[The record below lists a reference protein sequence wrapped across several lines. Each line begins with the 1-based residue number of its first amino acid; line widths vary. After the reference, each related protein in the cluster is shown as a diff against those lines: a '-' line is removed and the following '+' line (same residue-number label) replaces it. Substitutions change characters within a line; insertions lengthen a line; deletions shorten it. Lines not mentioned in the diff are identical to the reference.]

1 MITPTELV
9 QELKGVSDEKTIKE
23 ICVEVM
29 DDIYEEISEPDKR
42 KNKLDGYKNRIRKE
56 FPSTPEQEFDYQY
69 FTNSGKGSV
78 PRWQHLALKYL
89 TLSEPDWDELGDENR
104 QQWKAEQAK
113 IEASSQ
119 PEIQSESNMTITL
132 TLDSQTQSILNEAV
146 KNSGLNTTDYILKA
160 IEVYAKTVNR
170 KSKRQDEDLSTVSTE
185 ELLNDGFYSTHPNR
199 AEELVKRAIRA
210 IKKYN
215 GEVATEPKQRWIITQ
230 SLLVE
235 LTKSRTRSVVDAMSK
250 FQSDIDNYNY
260 SREEFLNK
268 EDGTLNKYVNRKKG
282 VDVREEINLAF
293 LVPSGIDE

>member
-9 QELKGVSDEKTIKE
+9 QELKSVSDEKTIKE
-23 ICVEVM
+23 ICAEVM

-42 KNKLDGYKNRIRKE
+42 KNKLDAYKNRIRKE

-69 FTNSGKGSV
+69 FTKSGKGSV

-113 IEASSQ
+113 IKASSQ
-119 PEIQSESNMTITL
+119 PEIESESNMTITL
-132 TLDSQTQSILNEAV
+132 TLDSQTQSILNEAL
-146 KNSGLNTTDYILKA
+146 KNSGLSTTDYILKA

-235 LTKSRTRSVVDAMSK
+235 LTKSRTQSVVDAMSK

-260 SREEFLNK
+260 SKEEFLN

-282 VDVREEINLAF
+282 VDAREEINLAL

>member
-1 MITPTELV
+1 MIAPTELV
-9 QELKGVSDEKTIKE
+9 KELKGVSDEKTIKE
-23 ICVEVM
+23 ICAEVM

-42 KNKLDGYKNRIRKE
+42 KNKLDGYKNRIKKE
-56 FPSTPEQEFDYQY
+56 FPSTPEQKFNYQY

-132 TLDSQTQSILNEAV
+132 TLDSKAQSILNEAV
-146 KNSGLNTTDYILKA
+146 NNSGLSTTDYILKA

-215 GEVATEPKQRWIITQ
+215 GEVAIEPKQRWIITQ

-235 LTKSRTRSVVDAMSK
+235 LTKSRTQSVVDAMSK

-260 SREEFLNK
+260 SKEEFLN

-282 VDVREEINLAF
+282 VDAREEINLAL